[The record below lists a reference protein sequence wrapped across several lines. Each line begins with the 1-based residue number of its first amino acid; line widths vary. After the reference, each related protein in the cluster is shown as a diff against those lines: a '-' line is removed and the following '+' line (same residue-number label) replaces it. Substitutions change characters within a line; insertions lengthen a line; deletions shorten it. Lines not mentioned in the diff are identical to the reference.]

1 MRVNKPPKS
10 TLGRM
15 MEEEELMSKAAG
27 CPPGHTWNPNVKKCI
42 PGSPLSG
49 LGGVYTEMPGLG
61 GGNKGEGAT
70 KPAKD
75 ASNAVKIAKEVQS
88 RKAAPKSA

>member
-1 MRVNKPPKS
+1 MRIAKPPKS

-27 CPPGHTWNPNVKKCI
+27 CPPGHTYNPNIKKCI

-49 LGGVYTEMPGLG
+49 IG
-61 GGNKGEGAT
+61 GGSGGNSGGSAEA
-70 KPAKD
+70 AIS
-75 ASNAVKIAKEVQS
+75 AEVAMRQS
-88 RKAAPKSA
+88 QGLS